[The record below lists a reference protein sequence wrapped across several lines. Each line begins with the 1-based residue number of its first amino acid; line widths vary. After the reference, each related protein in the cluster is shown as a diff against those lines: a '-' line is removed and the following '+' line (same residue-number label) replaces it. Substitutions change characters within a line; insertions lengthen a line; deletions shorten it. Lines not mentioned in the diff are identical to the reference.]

1 MLDQKVFEKFDL
13 LPMSFSKL
21 NSFSNYPCQFII
33 NKIYKI
39 DTGTNPA
46 MRVGHLVEEMLH
58 EKIIG
63 KEPDLAL
70 YQNKLEE
77 ELCDYHDQSRLND
90 YIDYIPKFY
99 KQCLPL
105 FDYYGNYQLQS
116 YQEEIKTN
124 IIGADFIGYTD
135 FIFDLDDSLNVIDLK
150 TRKRMTYNH
159 SDKLQQWVYRK
170 ALEEKYKKPVHTNL
184 HVVTP
189 TRYQRVEL
197 EFNDD
202 IEIEI
207 HNKLKGMAS
216 LLQKCNTPE
225 DIALLY
231 QPNLDG
237 WEWNEQN
244 IPARKQIWGI

>member
-33 NKIYKI
+33 NKIYKV

-116 YQEEIKTN
+116 YQEELKTK
-124 IIGADFIGYTD
+124 
-135 FIFDLDDSLNVIDLK
+135 SNVIE
-150 TRKRMTYNH
+150 
-159 SDKLQQWVYRK
+159 V
-170 ALEEKYKKPVHTNL
+170 
-184 HVVTP
+184 
-189 TRYQRVEL
+189 VEL
-197 EFNDD
+197 KEKLPTKGRIAFTSSG
-202 IEIEI
+202 IEEIGLKVGDVVGFKENRDYRIKIDGKEYYRTRIE
-207 HNKLKGMAS
+207 
-216 LLQKCNTPE
+216 
-225 DIALLY
+225 DLLY
-231 QPNLDG
+231 VENDG
-237 WEWNEQN
+237 
-244 IPARKQIWGI
+244 